1 MKLVSFRH
9 PATREA
15 KWGVV
20 DGDRIVPPATGV
32 GLPTSAVATTENHAL
47 AEVALLPPIPD
58 PAKIICIGLNYRAHV
73 AEAGRAL
80 PDQPSLF
87 VRFTDT
93 LVAHNAPLV
102 RPTVSDNFD
111 FEGELALVIGKGG
124 RHIPE
129 DQALDHIAGY
139 ACFNDGSIRDWQKH
153 SVSAGKNFPS
163 TGGFGPW
170 LVTKDEIPDPAALTL
185 TTRLNGRVVQQASTD
200 MLIFPIPRLISY
212 VSAFTPLNP
221 GDIIATGT
229 PEGVGLTRTPPLWM
243 KAGDVIEVEIS
254 GVGTLRNPVVD
265 EG

>member
-1 MKLVSFRH
+1 MKLVSFRN
-9 PATREA
+9 PATSAPE
-15 KWGVV
+15 WGVI
-20 DGDRIVPPATGV
+20 DGERIIPPGV
-32 GLPTSAVATTENHAL
+32 GVSLATRAAATTENHAL
-47 AEVALLPPIPD
+47 AEVTLLPPVSD
-58 PAKIICIGLNYRAHV
+58 PGKIICIGLNYRAHV

-93 LVAHNAPLV
+93 LVAHGAALV
-102 RPTVSDNFD
+102 RPGVSDNFD
-111 FEGELALVIGKGG
+111 FEGELALVIGKAG
-124 RHIPE
+124 RHVAE
-129 DQALDHIAGY
+129 ADAMAHVAGY

-170 LVTKDEIPDPAALTL
+170 LVTADEIPDPAALTL
-185 TTRLNGRVVQQASTD
+185 TTRLNGQVVQQAGTD
-200 MLIFPIPRLISY
+200 MLIFPIPRLIAY

-243 KAGDVIEVEIS
+243 KPGDVIEVEIS
-254 GVGTLRNPVVD
+254 GVGTLRNPIVA